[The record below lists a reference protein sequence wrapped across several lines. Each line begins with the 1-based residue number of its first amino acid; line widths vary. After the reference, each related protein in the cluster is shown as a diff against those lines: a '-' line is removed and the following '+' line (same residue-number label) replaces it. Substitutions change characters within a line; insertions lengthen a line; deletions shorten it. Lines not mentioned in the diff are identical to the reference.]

1 MKRKITFSY
10 ILASLFSRNAK
21 NLKFIPDELYLKI
34 LFRGYTGR
42 KLNLANP
49 RSFNEKLQ
57 WLKINDRNDE
67 YTTLVDKYEVKEVV
81 SKIIGKE
88 YIIPTLGIWESFD
101 EIDFDKLPQKF
112 VLKCTHDSGGIVI
125 CRDKN
130 TFDLKK
136 AKKVINKSLKKN
148 FFYLGREYPY
158 KKVKPRIIC
167 EAYMEDINQKSLIDY
182 KFYCFEGEP
191 QFLYVSQGLE
201 NHATA
206 RLSFINLDWTFAPY
220 YRHDYFQFE
229 KLPKKPKN
237 FDRMVDFAKKLSKG
251 KKFIRVDLYEI
262 NDKIYF
268 SELTFTPGSGWMAF
282 KNESE
287 DIAMGKFL
295 NLNEVK

>member
-1 MKRKITFSY
+1 
-10 ILASLFSRNAK
+10 
-21 NLKFIPDELYLKI
+21 
-34 LFRGYTGR
+34 
-42 KLNLANP
+42 
-49 RSFNEKLQ
+49 
-57 WLKINDRNDE
+57 
-67 YTTLVDKYEVKEVV
+67 
-81 SKIIGKE
+81 
-88 YIIPTLGIWESFD
+88 
-101 EIDFDKLPQKF
+101 
-112 VLKCTHDSGGIVI
+112 
-125 CRDKN
+125 
-130 TFDLKK
+130 
-136 AKKVINKSLKKN
+136 
-148 FFYLGREYPY
+148 
-158 KKVKPRIIC
+158 
-167 EAYMEDINQKSLIDY
+167 MEDINQKSLIDY